1 MQQDSC
7 VINREQISL
16 KEKDMK
22 AKLFGGGPLKPAP
35 KHRPAEYGIAA
46 TYTEETENQDFRRK
60 KGGITNQAIPGN
72 YQSSMGQ
79 MHNMSRTQDQKM
91 STFIDEMK

>member
-22 AKLFGGGPLKPAP
+22 AKLFGGGPLNPAP
-35 KHRPAEYGIAA
+35 
-46 TYTEETENQDFRRK
+46 
-60 KGGITNQAIPGN
+60 
-72 YQSSMGQ
+72 
-79 MHNMSRTQDQKM
+79 
-91 STFIDEMK
+91 